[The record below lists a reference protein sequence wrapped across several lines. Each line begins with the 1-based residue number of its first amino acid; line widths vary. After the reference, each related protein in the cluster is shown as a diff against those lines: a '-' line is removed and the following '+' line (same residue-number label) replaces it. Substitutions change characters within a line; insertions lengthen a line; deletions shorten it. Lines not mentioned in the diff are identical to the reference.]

1 MRNLISTRLHAVLG
15 AVVALSGIS
24 ACATPSAP
32 ALVAERHPPDSAP
45 DRVDSRPREH
55 APGALANAAALTP
68 LDAAVA
74 ARDRGDLLG
83 AVQILENMGA
93 TDEHHAEVDLACA
106 LLGLTHFELNEY
118 EEAGRVLSRC
128 DRSGPVADLVAY
140 VRAEVLRGLD
150 RPLDAVKAYE
160 LAMSFPRSP
169 NALKAQFRHADA
181 LFEAGQCDLAVPT
194 YQKLLETFP
203 ESPSDADVRLRLAEC
218 GLKSGEKRR
227 ATETLAAL
235 TREVPSRDAGVAA
248 RLKLG
253 HLRALGVPLPQYGF
267 EDELRHAV
275 ALREARRWPE
285 ALVVLDG
292 LTPTKPAQLAL
303 WHRERSKVLES
314 LDRYADALA
323 ALEDAE
329 SDGAKD
335 LEDSRIRLLR
345 KLGRTDEAVKRSQKR
360 VSSQRERLRIAA
372 DLYYRDGEYGKALNL
387 FKQVARRRRDADTQ
401 WHLAWLEYRAGSA
414 DVAASS
420 FARLAD
426 RGVDADMAR
435 YWQARAETKAG
446 RIAMA
451 KRLFGKLAE
460 AAPLSYYG
468 IQAANRLLD
477 LGDVARYAEVTGAR
491 PDDVPSETERATTLG
506 GVLWRGADG
515 TEPEGALTRARKTRR
530 LRDAI
535 DEYGHALPELERA
548 LARYRMGLDDAA
560 RIELRIAL
568 SELQR
573 VSRGSPK
580 RLADTAGSLYVDFR
594 AERRGVWGSRIGRR
608 LGLDARGR
616 AEDEARLTR
625 VKGLGKEVAGV
636 VRSLLVE
643 VGDPYWTKRTALRDL
658 GRRQWDR
665 PSRSTR
671 PAFRGAYP
679 IAFPRTLAA
688 ETERRGVPPFLLMGL
703 MRVES
708 GFNEFAVSVAGAR
721 GLLQVMPVTGNL
733 IASRIGD
740 HDFAPADLL
749 DAHTSITYGSWYIGE
764 LLEKFRGQEPL
775 AIIAYNAGPHRVHEW
790 LSRRRTGTA
799 MDEFIEEVP
808 YSQARKYVKSVLRTI
823 SIYRRVHTDRADLY
837 VGQTMNTDFRSNIN
851 W

>member
-1 MRNLISTRLHAVLG
+1 MPIAGCPVACELSMRNLISTRLHAVLG

-372 DLYYRDGEYGKALNL
+372 DLYYRDGEYGKARREGIDESSAKIERSIGTIKEEVRELLRSSTGLSGEEIADLLRSKFAEIKSSRADAIGRTTATATTGKTQAAVWKTASDRESDPDRKIVRQWVSFPGARDAHSGANGQFEDPDTGFFTVGGEQTEYPAGPGL
-387 FKQVARRRRDADTQ
+387 SAKNAVNCRCITRARRRAD
-401 WHLAWLEYRAGSA
+401 Y
-414 DVAASS
+414 D
-420 FARLAD
+420 
-426 RGVDADMAR
+426 
-435 YWQARAETKAG
+435 
-446 RIAMA
+446 
-451 KRLFGKLAE
+451 
-460 AAPLSYYG
+460 
-468 IQAANRLLD
+468 
-477 LGDVARYAEVTGAR
+477 
-491 PDDVPSETERATTLG
+491 
-506 GVLWRGADG
+506 
-515 TEPEGALTRARKTRR
+515 
-530 LRDAI
+530 
-535 DEYGHALPELERA
+535 
-548 LARYRMGLDDAA
+548 
-560 RIELRIAL
+560 
-568 SELQR
+568 
-573 VSRGSPK
+573 
-580 RLADTAGSLYVDFR
+580 
-594 AERRGVWGSRIGRR
+594 
-608 LGLDARGR
+608 
-616 AEDEARLTR
+616 RLTQ
-625 VKGLGKEVAGV
+625 GG
-636 VRSLLVE
+636 
-643 VGDPYWTKRTALRDL
+643 
-658 GRRQWDR
+658 
-665 PSRSTR
+665 
-671 PAFRGAYP
+671 
-679 IAFPRTLAA
+679 
-688 ETERRGVPPFLLMGL
+688 
-703 MRVES
+703 
-708 GFNEFAVSVAGAR
+708 
-721 GLLQVMPVTGNL
+721 
-733 IASRIGD
+733 
-740 HDFAPADLL
+740 
-749 DAHTSITYGSWYIGE
+749 
-764 LLEKFRGQEPL
+764 
-775 AIIAYNAGPHRVHEW
+775 
-790 LSRRRTGTA
+790 
-799 MDEFIEEVP
+799 
-808 YSQARKYVKSVLRTI
+808 
-823 SIYRRVHTDRADLY
+823 
-837 VGQTMNTDFRSNIN
+837 
-851 W
+851 

>member
-1 MRNLISTRLHAVLG
+1 MKKLILPRLHVALG
-15 AVVALSGIS
+15 ALIVLSGFAS
-24 ACATPSAP
+24 CATATPPAP
-32 ALVAERHPPDSAP
+32 VAERHPPEGDAVRALARS
-45 DRVDSRPREH
+45 REH
-55 APGALANAAALTP
+55 APGALADAVALTP

-74 ARDRGDLLG
+74 ARDRGDLRG
-83 AVQILENMGA
+83 AIEALESIGDS
-93 TDEHHAEVDLACA
+93 DEQHAEHGLACA
-106 LLGLTHFELNEY
+106 LLGITYFELNEY
-118 EEAGRVLSRC
+118 EQAGRVLARC
-128 DRSGPVADLVAY
+128 DRSGPVADLVAF
-140 VRAEVLRGLD
+140 VRGEVLRGLD

-160 LAMSFPRSP
+160 LALSFPRSP
-169 NALKAQFRHADA
+169 NALKAQFRRADA
-181 LFEAGQCDLAVPT
+181 LFEAGPCDAAVPT
-194 YQKLLETFP
+194 YRKLLETFP
-203 ESPSDADVRLRLAEC
+203 EYPAEADVRLRLAEC

-227 ATETLAAL
+227 ATEAL
-235 TREVPSRDAGVAA
+235 VALSREVPGRDAGVAA
-248 RLKLG
+248 RLTLG
-253 HLRALGVPLPQYGF
+253 RLRALGVPLPEYGF
-267 EDELRHAV
+267 DEELRHAI
-275 ALREARRWPE
+275 ALRDARRWPE

-292 LTPTKPAQLAL
+292 LTPELPAQQVQ

-314 LDRYADALA
+314 LDRYAEALA

-329 SDGAKD
+329 REGARD

-345 KLGRTDEAVKRSQKR
+345 KLGRTDEAVKRSQRR
-360 VSSQRERLRIAA
+360 VSSRRERLRIAA
-372 DLYYRDGEYGKALNL
+372 DLYYRDGEYGKALDL
-387 FKQVARRRRDADTQ
+387 YRQVAGRRRDPDAQ
-401 WHLAWLEYRAGSA
+401 WHLAWLEYRAGSPS
-414 DVAASS
+414 VAANS
-420 FARLAD
+420 FARLAG
-426 RGVDADMAR
+426 RGVEADKAR
-435 YWQARAETKAG
+435 YWQARAEAKAG
-446 RIAMA
+446 RVATA
-451 KRLFGKLAE
+451 KRLFGTLAE

-477 LGDVARYAEVTGAR
+477 LGDATRYAEVTGAR
-491 PDDVPSETERATTLG
+491 PDDVPSDEERGSTFG

-515 TEPEGALTRARKTRR
+515 TEPEGALTRTRKTKR
-530 LRDAI
+530 LREAI
-535 DEYGHALPELERA
+535 ADYGHALPELERA

-568 SELQR
+568 SELHR

-625 VKGLGKEVAGV
+625 VKGLGKQVAGV
-636 VRSLLVE
+636 LRSLLVE
-643 VGDPYWTKRTALRDL
+643 VGDPYWTRRTSLRDL
-658 GRRQWDR
+658 GRRQWER

-679 IAFPRTLAA
+679 MAFQRTLAA
-688 ETERRGVPPFLLMGL
+688 ETERRGVPPFLLTGL

-790 LSRRRTGTA
+790 LSRRRSGTT

-808 YSQARKYVKSVLRTI
+808 YDQARKYVKSVLRTI
-823 SIYRRVHTDRADLY
+823 SIYRRVHADRADLY
-837 VGQTMNTDFRSNIN
+837 VGQSMNTDFRSNIN